1 MRGEILSLLLLLAP
15 LPAGAQALSELCGAA
30 NAASCPGY
38 GTIGGGKPPSGG
50 YEEKAPVCD
59 PECQRRAA
67 ERHAAAYKN
76 MLQIRPVPEID
87 DVAIREGRTVKAAL
101 QADDQEH
108 LAIVAFGT
116 LYVGRTLISPWW
128 ALGSFAV
135 VIVLPSL
142 HLEQH
147 VPVVMSMWDSWTFAA
162 KKVDKGAKPKN
173 CPTGTLPIDKDE
185 RIPREHHGKLKK
197 QVGAGNADW
206 TGITPDGRIITNDE
220 KGEARDNG
228 PYESF
233 LP

>member
-1 MRGEILSLLLLLAP
+1 MRGELLTLLLLLAP
-15 LPAGAQALSELCGAA
+15 LPAGAQSLSELCSVA
-30 NAASCPGY
+30 NAPSCPGY
-38 GTIGGGKPPSGG
+38 GTIGGGKPESGWG
-50 YEEKAPVCD
+50 YEDKGPVCD
-59 PECQRRAA
+59 SECQRRAA
-67 ERHAAAYKN
+67 ERHAAAYSN
-76 MLQIRPVPEID
+76 MLQIKPVAELD
-87 DVAIREGRTVKAAL
+87 DVGIREGRTVKAAL
-101 QADDQEH
+101 QADYQEH
-108 LAIVAFGT
+108 LAIMAFGT

-135 VIVLPSL
+135 VVLPHL
-142 HLEQH
+142 HLERY
-147 VPVVMSMWDSWTFAA
+147 VPVVTSSWDNWTLAA

-197 QVGAGNADW
+197 QVGAGPADW